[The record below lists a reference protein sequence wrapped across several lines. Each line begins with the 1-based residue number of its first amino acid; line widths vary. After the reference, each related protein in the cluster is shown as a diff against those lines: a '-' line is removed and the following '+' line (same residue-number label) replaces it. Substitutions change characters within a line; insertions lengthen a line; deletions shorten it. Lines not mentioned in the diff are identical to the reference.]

1 MSRILTRP
9 MFRLGG
15 STSGITSGLDTPKLK
30 ASRQNFS
37 NGGDAYKDRL
47 RNRVTAARDV
57 LNEFTPQRG
66 RGMPGSLSSFLMNF
80 GVNLGSQTPTGN
92 LISTAF
98 TAAKQPLQQFQA
110 ARASDLESEKRLN
123 QAILGDAMEAMSEEE
138 QERLGASGTGNIGQE
153 AKLNRELSRLYGE
166 MRTLKKEEA
175 DLLQKQKD
183 GTLTPEETERLGEL
197 TGEYGTISSVQSQID
212 ESEGNIS
219 IFEQIKGVL
228 GPDWLGMRINE
239 YESAQH
245 PTADPPRKYT
255 RAEAEAKA
263 IEDAKDFLKRLE
275 KKAEGGRIEKQL
287 GGEVDFQENVEVE
300 RPAGGRTQ
308 STSLYNLD
316 YTTLRSRLPQE
327 IGDDIVKLLAESEE
341 ALTEFANIRTQEDV
355 NQFNTQFSVN
365 LVLPQEV

>member
-1 MSRILTRP
+1 

-66 RGMPGSLSSFLMNF
+66 RGMPGSVSSFLMNF

-212 ESEGNIS
+212 KSEGNKS
-219 IFEQIKGVL
+219 IIEQIEGVL
-228 GPDWLGMRINE
+228 GSDWFGMRISE
-239 YESAQH
+239 YVSAQH

-275 KKAEGGRIEKQL
+275 KKAGGRVEKKL
-287 GGEVDFQENVEVE
+287 GGEVSFQEDVEVE
-300 RPAGGRTQ
+300 RPVGGRTQ
-308 STSLYNLD
+308 SASLYNLD

>member
-1 MSRILTRP
+1 MSRTLTRP

-15 STSGITSGLDTPKLK
+15 STSGGITSGLDTPKLK
-30 ASRQNFS
+30 ASRQ
-37 NGGDAYKDRL
+37 GYDDGDL
-47 RNRVTAARDV
+47 V
-57 LNEFTPQRG
+57 EQRFKKY
-66 RGMPGSLSSFLMNF
+66 RGLYDKYAPRSPGMMPGSVSSFLTNF
-80 GVNLGSQTPTGN
+80 GLNLLSQTPTGN
-92 LISTAF
+92 IFSTAG
-98 TAAKQPLQQFQA
+98 TAAKGPFQQFQG
-110 ARASDLESEKRLN
+110 ARSQELESQRRLN
-123 QAILGDAMEAMSEEE
+123 QSILGDVIETVSEEE

-228 GPDWLGMRINE
+228 GPDWLGMRVNE

-263 IEDAKDFLKRLE
+263 IEDAKDLLKRLE

-300 RPAGGRTQ
+300 RPVGGRTQ